1 MNGIDVGQWDP
12 ETSRHLPARARYT
25 AATVSSGKA
34 AAKALFQ
41 QRYGLQANP
50 SVPLVGVVGRLAPQK
65 GVDVVLAALPH
76 LLGCPTLGRSEPEG
90 ASNTMSTSC
99 SALRPCSISVYGPYT
114 QRGFTCNCQID
125 GGAPC
130 TVSKLHRVLENP
142 PAFADQWSAG
152 VLPQV
157 IAGWRVCWV
166 A

>member
-99 SALRPCSISVYGPYT
+99 SALRPCSSTKPQLQLALLGSGLLPGLAHVTIVAQG
-114 QRGFTCNCQID
+114 
-125 GGAPC
+125 
-130 TVSKLHRVLENP
+130 TV
-142 PAFADQWSAG
+142 
-152 VLPQV
+152 
-157 IAGWRVCWV
+157 V
-166 A
+166 ANAMSWQAL